1 MKIEL
6 LTDRYAM
13 RIDYGQSHKDFSKC
27 LSEMH
32 ELVKNITQA
41 GLQVTPKEETL
52 SYITCWK
59 NETVVARVD
68 ITGISRGRKKRAL
81 DNLQKF
87 HPGCVIGKFTA
98 FVSPAPAVTFI

>member
-6 LTDRYAM
+6 SNDHYAW
-13 RIDYGQSHKDFSKC
+13 IIVYGQSHKDFSKC
-27 LSEMH
+27 LNEMH
-32 ELVKNITQA
+32 ELVKKATQQ
-41 GLQVTPKEETL
+41 GLKVSPKEETL
-52 SYITCWK
+52 SIVTCWK
-59 NETVVARVD
+59 NEIVVARID

-98 FVSPAPAVTFI
+98 FVSPAPAVTFV

>member
-6 LTDRYAM
+6 SNGNCAWS
-13 RIDYGQSHKDFSKC
+13 IVYGQSHKDFSKC
-27 LSEMH
+27 LNEMH
-32 ELVKNITQA
+32 ELVKNSTQQ
-41 GLQVTPKEETL
+41 GLKVSPKEETL
-52 SYITCWK
+52 SIVTCWK
-59 NETVVARVD
+59 NETVVARID

-98 FVSPAPAVTFI
+98 FVSPAPAVTFV